1 MNPDGKAVSR
11 LFAFLLTA
19 VLLAS
24 GSAVQEKATVE
35 ITYLANEGVMI
46 SSAGKKVLIDALLRE
61 GLEEY
66 QRVPS
71 DQLEKI
77 ETGRAPFDKVSVALV
92 SHFHRDHFD
101 ARSVARFLENNPQS
115 VVASSTEVVEAVRKE
130 QSEKTRQRIREVM
143 PDWKQRVQQNFDGI
157 EVTFL
162 RIRHTHQ
169 RNYGVH
175 NLGHIIRMGGKK
187 FLHIGD
193 AEVLAENF
201 AGLSLQQEGIEVALL
216 PFWFLISD
224 AGRAVVND
232 HIKPRHI
239 VALHIPP
246 QGAENWARQIKASY
260 AEAMICTEPMQKKS
274 F

>member
-1 MNPDGKAVSR
+1 FENSLRKTSAFVLAV
-11 LFAFLLTA
+11 ALLCNATA
-19 VLLAS
+19 
-24 GSAVQEKATVE
+24 QQKATAE
-35 ITYLANEGVMI
+35 ITYIANEGVMI
-46 SSAGKKVLIDALLRE
+46 SSAGKKVLIDVLLRE

-66 QRVPS
+66 ERVPS

-92 SHFHRDHFD
+92 SHFHKDHFD
-101 ARSVARFLENNPQS
+101 ARSAARFLENNPQS
-115 VVASSTEVVEAVRKE
+115 TLASSTQVVEAVRKE
-130 QSEKTRQRIREVM
+130 QSEKIRQRIHEVM
-143 PDWKQRVQQNFDGI
+143 PDWRQRIQRSFDGV

-193 AEVLAENF
+193 AEVMAENF
-201 AGLSLQQEGIEVALL
+201 IPLGLEREGIDVALV

-224 AGRAVVND
+224 AGRAIVND
-232 HIKPRHI
+232 LINPRHI
-239 VALHIPP
+239 VALHIPL
-246 QGAENWARQIKASY
+246 QGAEEWARQIKAAY
-260 AEAMICTEPMQKKS
+260 PQAMICAEQMQKRS

>member
-1 MNPDGKAVSR
+1 MSFTTKTSCKA
-11 LFAFLLTA
+11 FAFFLAVALAFGATA
-19 VLLAS
+19 
-24 GSAVQEKATVE
+24 QEKATVE
-35 ITYLANEGVMI
+35 ITYIANEGLMI
-46 SSAGKKVLIDALLRE
+46 SSGGKKVLIDVLLRE

-66 QRVPS
+66 QRVPA

-77 ETGRAPFDKVSVALV
+77 ETGKAPFDKVSVALV
-92 SHFHRDHFD
+92 SHFHKDHFD
-101 ARSVARFLENNPQS
+101 ATSVARFLENNPQA
-115 VVASSTEVVEAVRKE
+115 VVASSTQVVESVRKE
-130 QSEKTRQRIREVM
+130 SNEKIRQHIREVM
-143 PDWKQRVQQNFDGI
+143 PDWKQRIQQSFNGI
-157 EVTFL
+157 DVTFL

-175 NLGHIIRMGGKK
+175 NLGHIIHIGGKK

-193 AEVLAENF
+193 AEALAENF
-201 AGLSLQQEGIEVALL
+201 ADLSLEREGIDVALL

-224 AGRAVVND
+224 AGRAIVND

-246 QGAENWARQIKASY
+246 QGAENWARQVKASY
-260 AEAMICTEPMQKKS
+260 PEAMICAEPMQKRN

>member
-1 MNPDGKAVSR
+1 MNLVRKAVSR

-19 VLLAS
+19 ALFVCGA
-24 GSAVQEKATVE
+24 AAQEKATVE
-35 ITYLANEGVMI
+35 ITYIANEGLMI
-46 SSAGKKVLIDALLRE
+46 SSGGKKVLIDALLRE
-61 GLEEY
+61 GLDEY

-92 SHFHRDHFD
+92 SHFHKDHFD
-101 ARSVARFLENNPQS
+101 SASVARFLENNPQATL
-115 VVASSTEVVEAVRKE
+115 ASSTQVVEAVRKE
-130 QSEKTRQRIREVM
+130 QSEKIRQRIREVM
-143 PDWKQRVQQNFDGI
+143 PDWKQRVQHSFDGI

-201 AGLSLQQEGIEVALL
+201 ISLGLDKEGIDVALL

-232 HIKPRHI
+232 QIKPRHI

-246 QGAENWARQIKASY
+246 QGAEMWARQIKASY
-260 AEAMICTEPMQKKS
+260 PDAMICAEPMQKRS